1 MTRVTVFLTS
11 VLLAASTAA
20 AGPRALRELQD
31 LYFGEALYYAHQ
43 GEWFEAI
50 SRLDTE
56 LTQHYGLDQPELD
69 SLYRH
74 VGQAEFHVGDF
85 ELAYRMHRRAG
96 RAISAVIE
104 GDVEETVRNEAS
116 YRLARIYFHK
126 DQPLQSLAA
135 LERIKGP
142 VPDEIR
148 DDIPF
153 LRAQALMASGQLG
166 EAIPILQQLHTAKR
180 LEGFS
185 GYNLGV
191 ALLGNGQERQGRQ
204 ALDQTGQ
211 LRSDDPVILAIR
223 DKANLVL
230 GDRLLEE
237 ENFTA
242 ATEVLDRVRLD
253 GPFSNRALLGSGW
266 GDASQD
272 RFERALVP
280 WSVLVEREVTDVA
293 VQEALLAVPYAYGK
307 LGVYGKAAL
316 LYGSAL
322 ETIASEIDKLGAS
335 IQSIRE
341 GRFLEALTREELR
354 QDSDWVVRL
363 RTLPGSP
370 ETYYLLE
377 LLASHDF
384 QESMQNYLD
393 LDRLRGKLET
403 WQGDLGAYEEIIAI
417 RRAYYQPLLPEIDSR
432 FQQLDSQMR
441 LRLEQRDRIAKRLQ
455 NMLVNP
461 RPDFLATAQERIVRE
476 RLAQLE
482 RALGVQGVAGH
493 PEQTVRIER
502 LRGVLT
508 WNIRTDYDRR
518 LTDAHRNLQALD
530 QDVAQLNEQYTAFVR
545 TRQAATQSCEGYDGT
560 IRRLRQRIAAALEQ
574 LETLLPRQ
582 GHLIEVMAVN
592 ELTARRD
599 RLEEFQVKARFAFA
613 DSYDRASR
621 TEGVKGSEQ

>member
-1 MTRVTVFLTS
+1 MARVSVFLTS
-11 VLLAASTAA
+11 VLLAATAAA
-20 AGPRALRELQD
+20 AGPRAPRELQD
-31 LYFGEALYYAHQ
+31 LHFGEALYCAYR

-50 SRLDTE
+50 SCLDTE
-56 LTQHYGLDQPELD
+56 LAQHYGLDEPELD

-126 DQPLQSLAA
+126 DQPLQALAA
-135 LERIKGP
+135 LERVAGP
-142 VPDEIR
+142 LPDELR
-148 DDIPF
+148 DDLPF
-153 LRAQALMASGQLG
+153 LRAQALMASGQFD
-166 EAIPILQQLHTAKR
+166 EAIPILRDLHGAKR

-191 ALLGNGQERQGRQ
+191 ALLGIGQERQGRQ
-204 ALDQTGQ
+204 FLDQTGQ
-211 LRSDDPVILAIR
+211 LRSEDPVVLAIR

-230 GDRLLEE
+230 GDKLLAE
-237 ENFTA
+237 ENFPA
-242 ATEVLDRVRLD
+242 AKEVLDRVRLD

-266 GDASQD
+266 ADASQD
-272 RFERALVP
+272 HFDRALVP
-280 WSVLVEREVTDVA
+280 WSLLAEREVTDVA

-307 LGVYGKAAL
+307 LGIHSKAAL
-316 LYGSAL
+316 LYGSAV

-354 QDSDWVVRL
+354 HDADWVVRL
-363 RTLPGSP
+363 RNLPGSP

-377 LLASHDF
+377 LMASHDF
-384 QESMQNYLD
+384 QESLRNYLD
-393 LDRLRGKLET
+393 LDQLRGRLET
-403 WQGDLGAYEEIIAI
+403 WLGDLDAYEEIIAL
-417 RRAYYQPLLPEIDSR
+417 RRNYYQPLLPEIDSR

-441 LRLEQRDRIAKRLQ
+441 LRLEQRDRIAQRLQ

-461 RPDFLATAQERIVRE
+461 RPEYLAMAEERVARE
-476 RLAQLE
+476 QLAQLE
-482 RALGVQGVAGH
+482 RALGLLGVEEPSELAA
-493 PEQTVRIER
+493 RIGL
-502 LRGVLT
+502 LRGLLT

-518 LTDAHRNLQALD
+518 LTDAHRNLRALD
-530 QDVAQLNEQYTAFVR
+530 RDVAQLNEQYTAFVR

-560 IRRLRQRIAAALEQ
+560 IGRLRQHVAKALDQ
-574 LETLLPRQ
+574 VETLLPRQ

-599 RLEEFQVKARFAFA
+599 RLEEFQVKARFALA

-621 TEGVKGSEQ
+621 AEGVKGIEP

>member
-1 MTRVTVFLTS
+1 MARVHVFLIP
-11 VLLAASTAA
+11 VLLAATTAA
-20 AGPRALRELQD
+20 AGPRAPRELQD
-31 LYFGEALYYAHQ
+31 LYFGEALYCAYQ

-56 LTQHYGLDQPELD
+56 LTQYYGLDQPELD

-74 VGQAEFHVGDF
+74 IDQAEFDVGDF

-104 GDVEETVRNEAS
+104 GDVEEAVRNEAS
-116 YRLARIYFHK
+116 YRLAKIYFHK
-126 DQPLQSLAA
+126 DQPLNALAA
-135 LERIKGP
+135 LERIEGP
-142 VPDEIR
+142 VPDEIS
-148 DDIPF
+148 DDLPF
-153 LRAQALMASGQLG
+153 LRAQALMASGQFG
-166 EAIPILQQLHTAKR
+166 EAIPILQQLNASKR

-191 ALLGNGQERQGRQ
+191 ALLSDGQERQGRQ
-204 ALDQTGQ
+204 ALDQVGQ
-211 LRSDDPVILAIR
+211 LKSDDQVILAIR

-230 GDRLLEE
+230 GDKLLEE

-242 ATEVLDRVRLD
+242 AKEVLDRVRLD

-266 GDASQD
+266 ADASQD
-272 RFERALVP
+272 RFEQALVP
-280 WSVLVEREVTDVA
+280 WSILVKREVTDAA

-307 LGVYGKAAL
+307 LGIYNKAAL

-322 ETIASEIDKLGAS
+322 ERIGSEIDKLGAS
-335 IQSIRE
+335 IKSIRE

-354 QDSDWVVRL
+354 QDADWVVKL
-363 RTLPGSP
+363 RNLPGSP

-377 LLASHDF
+377 LMASHDF
-384 QESMQNYLD
+384 QESLRNYLD
-393 LDRLRGKLET
+393 LDQLRGKLET
-403 WQGDLGAYEEIIAI
+403 WQGDLDAYEEIIAL
-417 RRAYYQPLLPEIDSR
+417 RRTYYQPLLPEIDSR
-432 FQQLDSQMR
+432 FRRLDSQMR
-441 LRLEQRDRIAKRLQ
+441 LRLEQKDRIARRLQ
-455 NMLVNP
+455 SMLVNP
-461 RPDFLATAQERIVRE
+461 RPDFLATAQERTVRE

-482 RALGVQGVAGH
+482 RTLGIQGGERH
-493 PEQTVRIER
+493 PKQRARIER

-508 WNIRTDYDRR
+508 WNIRTNYDGR
-518 LTDAHRNLQALD
+518 LTDAHRNLHALNR
-530 QDVAQLNEQYTAFVR
+530 DVAQLNRQYTAFVR
-545 TRQAATQSCEGYDGT
+545 IRQAATQSYEGYDGT
-560 IRRLRQRIAAALEQ
+560 IHRLRERIAAALEQ
-574 LETLLPRQ
+574 VETLLARQ

-599 RLEEFQVKARFAFA
+599 RLEEFQVKARFAVA

>member
-11 VLLAASTAA
+11 VLLTASTAA
-20 AGPRALRELQD
+20 AGPRAPRELQD
-31 LYFGEALYYAHQ
+31 LYFGEALYCAHQ

-56 LTQHYGLDQPELD
+56 LTQHYGLDQRELD

-126 DQPLQSLAA
+126 DQPLQALAA
-135 LERIKGP
+135 LERIEGP
-142 VPDEIR
+142 VPEEIR
-148 DDIPF
+148 DDLPF
-153 LRAQALMASGQLG
+153 LRAQALMASGQLAD
-166 EAIPILQQLHTAKR
+166 AIPILQQLHTAKR

-237 ENFTA
+237 KNFTA

-266 GDASQD
+266 ADASQD

-322 ETIASEIDKLGAS
+322 ETIAAEIDKLGAS

-354 QDSDWVVRL
+354 QDADWVVRL

-393 LDRLRGKLET
+393 LDRVRGKLET
-403 WQGDLGAYEEIIAI
+403 WQGDLDAYEEIIAI

-432 FQQLDSQMR
+432 FQELDSQMR

-455 NMLVNP
+455 NLLVNP
-461 RPDFLATAQERIVRE
+461 RPDFLATAPERIVRE

-482 RALGVQGVAGH
+482 RALGVPGVEGH
-493 PEQTVRIER
+493 PDQTMRIER

-518 LTDAHRNLQALD
+518 LTDAHRNLQALN

-560 IRRLRQRIAAALEQ
+560 IRRLRQRIAASLEQ
-574 LETLLPRQ
+574 VETVLPRQ

-621 TEGVKGSEQ
+621 TEGVKGSER